1 MLIFVFLKVHG
12 LYICK
17 LSLFSI
23 LFSQIFA
30 VLSPQAPEGKLGLG
44 FNL

>member
-1 MLIFVFLKVHG
+1 MLIFVFLKVRG
-12 LYICK
+12 LHVCK
-17 LSLFSI
+17 FLLFSV
-23 LFSQIFA
+23 LFLQISA